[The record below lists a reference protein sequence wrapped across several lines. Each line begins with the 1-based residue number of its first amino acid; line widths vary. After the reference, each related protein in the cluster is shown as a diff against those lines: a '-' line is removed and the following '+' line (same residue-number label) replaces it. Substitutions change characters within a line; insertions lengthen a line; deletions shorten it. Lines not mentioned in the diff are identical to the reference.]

1 MFNLADFNFGLILQG
16 VKDYAD
22 QQRRLQKEINSLLE
36 RNRDLMHKR
45 EEEQRQI
52 EIRNKENAR
61 KLQEAACDISVD
73 EGHEYIP
80 SGDGIHRP
88 KLLFLPLPQM
98 CPEHEL
104 DSPVLGEELIFEAIP
119 PAQTLQL
126 APPTGTDLLSPQY
139 CPNPKATAKKIF
151 SVTRVT
157 SPTGLSSKGKESS
170 SGFPFKNFNTSVSD
184 SSTQVHSPGCGMDS
198 TSSQVIPHLVPPL
211 PTVDL
216 PSITTPIPLSMNMH
230 TTSENPSPSSLQ
242 RVIENQTLVSYI
254 KQIVDDSSD
263 PVNTSTGNESTQLK
277 STVEEKSDKEGN
289 CSNNAGGE
297 LSQNMSET
305 DKCVNQ
311 DTQVDNNVRQD
322 LQDKKDTSNDSVVST
337 ALESTSE
344 REEIETID
352 ICSKQ
357 FIVEAVK
364 DVENKSECNSSER
377 DDRKYG
383 NSTCCDNIQSEN
395 IPEIEVSNKIV
406 FDTSGEKKE
415 QEKTTG
421 DCGLNTECDL
431 YSKPMLGIESTY
443 SSQTEGL
450 SILDC
455 GFQEVKNSEPKSL
468 SEFDMPNVSNS
479 PQENNTD
486 NVNGEFLDCVDTM
499 ASEENINGTEGNK
512 LKNVVFG
519 QNQENDKENGDT
531 EPWNTVNKSD
541 IVDSMT
547 SITDS
552 DCAHTGSNN
561 KPDFHTDLSFNGLRQ
576 ELASLIDEEVS
587 SSPASPAVANCAIVK
602 GSDNSD
608 TYTQN
613 GEFSISSK
621 TIRAFSHCTC
631 NSLSLTLSSSYTF
644 QISKL

>member
-1 MFNLADFNFGLILQG
+1 M
-16 VKDYAD
+16 KDYAD

-45 EEEQRQI
+45 EEEQKQI

-80 SGDGIHRP
+80 SGDSIHRP

-157 SPTGLSSKGKESS
+157 SPTGLSSKGMESS
-170 SGFPFKNFNTSVSD
+170 SGFPFKNFNTAVSD
-184 SSTQVHSPGCGMDS
+184 SSKQVHSPGCGIDS
-198 TSSQVIPHLVPPL
+198 TSSRVIPHLVPPL

-216 PSITTPIPLSMNMH
+216 PSITTPIPLTMDMH
-230 TTSENPSPSSLQ
+230 TTSDNPSPSSLQ

-254 KQIVDDSSD
+254 KQIVDDSSG
-263 PVNTSTGNESTQLK
+263 PVNTTTGNENEQLK
-277 STVEEKSDKEGN
+277 SKVEEKFDKEGN
-289 CSNNAGGE
+289 CSNNAGGR
-297 LSQNMSET
+297 LSQNISET
-305 DKCVNQ
+305 NIFVNQ
-311 DTQVDNNVRQD
+311 NSQVDNNVKQD
-322 LQDKKDTSNDSVVST
+322 LQDKNKNGQDTIDDSVVGT
-337 ALESTSE
+337 ALKSTPE
-344 REEIETID
+344 RREVETVD

-364 DVENKSECNSSER
+364 DTENKSECYRNS
-377 DDRKYG
+377 
-383 NSTCCDNIQSEN
+383 NSTCCDNTQSEN
-395 IPEIEVSNKIV
+395 IPEIEVSNKTV
-406 FDTSGEKKE
+406 QD
-415 QEKTTG
+415 KTTD
-421 DCGLNTECDL
+421 DCGLIAETDL
-431 YSKPMLGIESTY
+431 YSKSVLGIESTY
-443 SSQTEGL
+443 SSQTESL
-450 SILDC
+450 SILDS
-455 GFQEVKNSEPKSL
+455 GFQEVQNSEPKSL

-479 PQENNTD
+479 SQEDNSN

-499 ASEENINGTEGNK
+499 ASKENINGTEGNK
-512 LKNVVFG
+512 LKNIRTEQS

-552 DCAHTGSNN
+552 DCALTGSSN

-576 ELASLIDEEVS
+576 ELASLIDEEVG

-602 GSDNSD
+602 ASDNTD

-613 GEFSISSK
+613 GEFLLSK
-621 TIRAFSHCTC
+621 TVHAFTHFVFDIIRQIYKPYLITHFQEPYVAFY
-631 NSLSLTLSSSYTF
+631 SLCECVC
-644 QISKL
+644 